1 MKRTVVFTFAFTF
14 QILLNKL
21 FSALSPYVCA
31 CVCRHFFVLP
41 FIFFRYFFAWLL
53 LLLLAQPLK
62 TEKEEQREREKKRA
76 WVRASDSS
84 CVCVLQIFV
93 SLCEVRCVVYLCQCV
108 RPYLREC
115 ERGSARIVD
124 KTAQVPH

>member
-41 FIFFRYFFAWLL
+41 FIFFRYFFA
-53 LLLLAQPLK
+53 
-62 TEKEEQREREKKRA
+62 
-76 WVRASDSS
+76 
-84 CVCVLQIFV
+84 
-93 SLCEVRCVVYLCQCV
+93 
-108 RPYLREC
+108 
-115 ERGSARIVD
+115 
-124 KTAQVPH
+124 